1 MYCHVSIVH
10 TSNFSEMP
18 VRLLLFEN
26 QKLDGITDDVA
37 LH

>member
-1 MYCHVSIVH
+1 MYCHVSIVN

-26 QKLDGITDDVA
+26 QKLDGITDDAA